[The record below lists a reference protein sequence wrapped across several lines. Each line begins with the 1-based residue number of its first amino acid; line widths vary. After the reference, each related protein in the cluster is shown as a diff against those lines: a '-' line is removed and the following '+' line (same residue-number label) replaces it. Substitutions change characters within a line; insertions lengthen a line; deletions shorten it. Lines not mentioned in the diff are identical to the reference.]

1 MNGLQLSAAAL
12 AFRHEDFFWAAIFLA
27 PVCVLLWIAIVK
39 NYLDRFSKYTVS
51 VPATVIDVQAK
62 RYNRSKNYHITYLAE
77 YEGHE
82 YELTDVGKSALFPQR
97 IGSVCQVRIDPE
109 ELTDCFIPRVY
120 WIKMIMLLP
129 IMLLITIAA
138 FSGLTS

>member
-1 MNGLQLSAAAL
+1 M
-12 AFRHEDFFWAAIFLA
+12 
-27 PVCVLLWIAIVK
+27 LLWIALIK
-39 NYLDRFSKYTVS
+39 NDLDRLNKYTVS

-62 RYNRSKNYHITYLAE
+62 RCNRAKNYHITYLAE

-82 YELTDVGKSALFPQR
+82 YELTDVSNYAPLPQR

-109 ELTDCFIPRVY
+109 ELTDCFVPRFY
-120 WIKMIMLLP
+120 RIKINMLLP
-129 IMLLITIAA
+129 VLLLLTIAA